1 MRPCDLASG
10 GRIIAAMS
18 CSRHAPGYG
27 GAAAG
32 APTLTGMT
40 QSAPAAGPADAER
53 PLGTAVERDLSAA
66 FGVVVR
72 STAAI
77 TTMGAGLKA
86 MCQGEVTQNTE
97 LLEDSRKHAI
107 DRMIENARLLGANA
121 VVAARFDSSGRIRQ
135 LTELVAHGT
144 AVAARP
150 AGRAHDTVSAAA
162 LRQAIGQPGR
172 PAAAAGLAAGTV
184 CQERPVAQAYAWK
197 VDSTRPPAPR
207 AVSLPAV
214 AGPIPRPTPV
224 TRRAR
229 PRSWSRAALMRAR
242 QQGAEPVTRPAVPC
256 SRSR

>member
-40 QSAPAAGPADAER
+40 QSAPATGPADAER

-66 FGVVVR
+66 FGEVVR

-97 LLEDSRKHAI
+97 VLEDSRKHAI

-121 VVAARFDSSGRIRQ
+121 SSRRGS
-135 LTELVAHGT
+135 TP
-144 AVAARP
+144 P
-150 AGRAHDTVSAAA
+150 AGSGSSPSWWPTG
-162 LRQAIGQPGR
+162 LRLP
-172 PAAAAGLAAGTV
+172 PVPLAV
-184 CQERPVAQAYAWK
+184 P
-197 VDSTRPPAPR
+197 
-207 AVSLPAV
+207 
-214 AGPIPRPTPV
+214 
-224 TRRAR
+224 
-229 PRSWSRAALMRAR
+229 M
-242 QQGAEPVTRPAVPC
+242 TRPASPHC
-256 SRSR
+256 ARPLASQAGRQRLPGLLREQYARSARSPRLTPGRSTAPDRPRREQ